1 MVILLLLLLSLS
13 GISALHE
20 APPVTGGRALVPDVE
35 LAAH

>member
-1 MVILLLLLLSLS
+1 MVILLLLLLLS